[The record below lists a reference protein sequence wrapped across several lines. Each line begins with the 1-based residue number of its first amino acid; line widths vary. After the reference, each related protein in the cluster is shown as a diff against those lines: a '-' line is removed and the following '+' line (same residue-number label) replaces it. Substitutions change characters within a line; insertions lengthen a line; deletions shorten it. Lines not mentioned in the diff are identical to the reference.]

1 MKTLKLSIA
10 VLLTLAISACS
21 QIKTIGQ
28 SMQMPAAIDNTI
40 PPPSGTYFIVNNS
53 KALTPWQPTVAQ
65 NVFLQP
71 YSGSGTQKWEVKQYK
86 TQKGIS
92 YTMRLAGTD
101 NMYFQPNAVK
111 DHTPMIGPAG
121 PGTSFRIVAAPG
133 AKQWYIKSTFYNG
146 DALRS
151 FVFSPNLPTEIR
163 FEAPEPT
170 DKFTWKLIPTGND

>member
-1 MKTLKLSIA
+1 MKTLKFAIVA
-10 VLLTLAISACS
+10 LLTLSISACS
-21 QIKTIGQ
+21 QMKTIGQ
-28 SMQMPAAIDNTI
+28 SMQMPTGIDNTI
-40 PPPSGTYFIVNNS
+40 PLPTGTYFVVNGS

-71 YSGSGTQKWEVKQYK
+71 YSGSGTQKWEVTQYK
-86 TQKGIS
+86 TKKGIS

-101 NMYFQPNAVK
+101 NMYLQPNAVK

-121 PGTSFRIVAAPG
+121 QGTSFRITAAPG

-151 FVFSPNLPTEIR
+151 FVYSPNLPTEIR
-163 FEAPEPT
+163 FEEPQET
-170 DKFTWKLIPTGND
+170 EKFLWKLIPTSSE